1 MPFLLVILFTFTFVT
16 ETICIPSYSRQPF
29 NILQGSSP
37 SPRSHRRYSKCP
49 VRYYDNSSATFH
61 VPILS
66 SGDIEPNPGPS
77 NNERNSRRN
86 ENSNQRQALGI
97 SFNARSIRNKLTEIE
112 SFIQL
117 SFPDII
123 AITETWLAADDVVHS
138 CFAGYEIF
146 RRDRPLGRGGGVLAA
161 VKPELSPKR
170 KTNLESDTIEMLS
183 IEINSRSD
191 VKWLLCLIYRPPSAP
206 VEFWDHLQTV
216 VDELQIASTE
226 YHGIIFTGD
235 FNVDWANQQLP
246 GVQHLSRITSLMD
259 MTQVIDDV
267 TRRSPDDPLGGT
279 IIDLLFTN
287 SPHLTTDIDI
297 ISNPV
302 SSDHDAISFCLK
314 LTKAPPSKQIIR
326 DYFQYDKVDTE
337 HFNNILSYTPWDL
350 FMDDND
356 IESSWEGFLDL
367 FEAAVHDCIPRKR
380 SRRKSNPWI
389 TSDIKKL
396 IRKKQKAFKDA
407 KRSATK
413 ELWEQYKHLR
423 NEVKCETNKAFFEY
437 VNRLFTHSSDNKKRF
452 FAFVRSQRKNPGPT
466 MIDNNGIVE
475 YEPSN
480 IAEAFG
486 QYFSSLLVGNSND
499 ETCRTFDDNGFCELI
514 PHLQGVE
521 ISDSDVL
528 EVINSLKN
536 DKSPGPDNITPRLL
550 KLCSQSITPILRR
563 LFVDSLSQGTLP
575 MSWKKANITPVHK
588 SGDTTSVCN
597 YRPIAL
603 TSVVCKIIETLITK
617 AIHRHISE
625 YCLLDCNQHGF
636 VKGRSC
642 VTQLMSI
649 VQTWLRFLDKPSPPK
664 IDVIFFDFTKA
675 FDLMPHDIL
684 LRKLKS
690 QFFISGKLWFW
701 IQSFL
706 TNRQQRVLYKGAT
719 STWFDVLSGIPQ
731 GSVLGPC
738 LFNLFINDLIHQTN
752 SPTALF
758 ADDTLIY
765 RPVNTTQDEQ
775 ILQQDINRVHSW
787 CVANK
792 MRINIKKSKVMRI
805 TWSRNPGIPNYVYNE
820 TPLEIVNEYK
830 YLGIIINNKLT
841 WHTHVEY
848 VFRKANRLLGFIS
861 SVSKSLS
868 QSAFFSVY
876 KSLVIPVLEYGQPV
890 WQLHTS
896 VLSNKLEQIQRRAT
910 RIALRQKRQEMSHP
924 ERLRLLNWNSLATR
938 RKFCLTSYV
947 IKSLFGYIN
956 CNTVRDGVS
965 VNPRRDDTVK
975 FVHLRA
981 RTQRL
986 HCSAINAF
994 PRLWEEFPLDLRSE
1008 VTVNSLSSWLG
1019 KLRRHLLL
1027 EI

>member
-1 MPFLLVILFTFTFVT
+1 
-16 ETICIPSYSRQPF
+16 
-29 NILQGSSP
+29 
-37 SPRSHRRYSKCP
+37 
-49 VRYYDNSSATFH
+49 
-61 VPILS
+61 
-66 SGDIEPNPGPS
+66 
-77 NNERNSRRN
+77 
-86 ENSNQRQALGI
+86 
-97 SFNARSIRNKLTEIE
+97 
-112 SFIQL
+112 
-117 SFPDII
+117 
-123 AITETWLAADDVVHS
+123 
-138 CFAGYEIF
+138 
-146 RRDRPLGRGGGVLAA
+146 
-161 VKPELSPKR
+161 
-170 KTNLESDTIEMLS
+170 
-183 IEINSRSD
+183 
-191 VKWLLCLIYRPPSAP
+191 
-206 VEFWDHLQTV
+206 
-216 VDELQIASTE
+216 
-226 YHGIIFTGD
+226 
-235 FNVDWANQQLP
+235 
-246 GVQHLSRITSLMD
+246 
-259 MTQVIDDV
+259 
-267 TRRSPDDPLGGT
+267 
-279 IIDLLFTN
+279 
-287 SPHLTTDIDI
+287 
-297 ISNPV
+297 
-302 SSDHDAISFCLK
+302 
-314 LTKAPPSKQIIR
+314 
-326 DYFQYDKVDTE
+326 
-337 HFNNILSYTPWDL
+337 
-350 FMDDND
+350 
-356 IESSWEGFLDL
+356 
-367 FEAAVHDCIPRKR
+367 
-380 SRRKSNPWI
+380 
-389 TSDIKKL
+389 
-396 IRKKQKAFKDA
+396 
-407 KRSATK
+407 
-413 ELWEQYKHLR
+413 
-423 NEVKCETNKAFFEY
+423 
-437 VNRLFTHSSDNKKRF
+437 
-452 FAFVRSQRKNPGPT
+452 

-550 KLCSQSITPILRR
+550 KLCSQSITPILKR

-706 TNRQQRVLYKGAT
+706 TNRQQHVLYKGAT

-910 RIALRQKRQEMSHP
+910 RIALRQKRQEMSYP
-924 ERLRLLNWNSLATR
+924 ERLRLLNWNSLASR